1 MDPEKKK
8 DFVKTG
14 LITVVFVAIALI
26 LLNMLIGD
34 PGAIPE
40 PPRP

>member
-14 LITVVFVAIALI
+14 LITVVFVAIALV

-34 PGAIPE
+34 PAAM
-40 PPRP
+40 PPPPAP